1 MKRSGG
7 GWCCGSKILDIVQ
20 IFCLRPHLHRPPPG
34 APPTTGDHHPLLL
47 HIFRHSSSMLLLFLF
62 LSPPVFCAKLTSVHR
77 DQGCPPAPY
86 WLRRPCSPCLNA
98 RKFRVFW
105 ESFSDYFLK
114 FYVTSVM
121 NESAVI
127 QCGSGVAQ
135 SGITDITDQVS
146 ALTSS
151 EVRRLEATQ
160 EATGES
166 RLDGVVTLVHGLPHT
181 VPPATLQPACTHRAT
196 TLHSAM
202 HQSHS
207 CPPCR
212 HACRTQPCIPIP
224 GSVQRRLPS
233 STGAVR
239 AQH

>member
-1 MKRSGG
+1 MLL
-7 GWCCGSKILDIVQ
+7 I
-20 IFCLRPHLHRPPPG
+20 
-34 APPTTGDHHPLLL
+34 LLL
-47 HIFRHSSSMLLLFLF
+47 IFLA
-62 LSPPVFCAKLTSVHR
+62 VFSCRANPLVHG
-77 DQGCPPAPY
+77 DQGGPPAPY
-86 WLRRPCSPCLNA
+86 WLRRPCSPRLNA

-135 SGITDITDQVS
+135 SAITDITDQVS

-212 HACRTQPCIPIP
+212 HACRPQPCIPIP

-233 STGAVR
+233 STDAVR